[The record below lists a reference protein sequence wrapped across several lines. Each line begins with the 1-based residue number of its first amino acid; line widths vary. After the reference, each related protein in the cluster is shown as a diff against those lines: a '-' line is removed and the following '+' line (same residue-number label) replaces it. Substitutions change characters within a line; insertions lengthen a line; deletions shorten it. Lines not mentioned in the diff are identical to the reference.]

1 MTFRLM
7 GGPHTSLWWRR
18 LIIQMLASMIA
29 DVTGAHSGS
38 PGRSSL
44 FPSQIC
50 MSVILIYRYSV
61 KVIDERSVRIKSP
74 NCIQICTVKKY
85 YLELNSCKT
94 KKIHREIQKFKWK
107 RKNTL
112 RNSGLDFQ
120 HTLTYT
126 WFFMILMIWDNN
138 AQQRSWTVWYYTK
151 EKIRW

>member
-29 DVTGAHSGS
+29 DVTGAQSGS

-61 KVIDERSVRIKSP
+61 KVIDERSVRIKSQ

-85 YLELNSCKT
+85 YLELNTKSCKT
-94 KKIHREIQKFKWK
+94 KKIHGEIQNSNERGKILIKKQWFGLPTYFDISMIFK
-107 RKNTL
+107 
-112 RNSGLDFQ
+112 
-120 HTLTYT
+120 
-126 WFFMILMIWDNN
+126 ILMI
-138 AQQRSWTVWYYTK
+138 
-151 EKIRW
+151 

>member
-29 DVTGAHSGS
+29 EVTGAHSGS

-61 KVIDERSVRIKSP
+61 KVIDDRSVQIKSQ

-85 YLELNSCKT
+85 YLQLNTYKP
-94 KKIHREIQKFKWK
+94 KKIHREIQ
-107 RKNTL
+107 
-112 RNSGLDFQ
+112 NSNERGKILIKKQWFGLP
-120 HTLTYT
+120 TYRY
-126 WFFMILMIWDNN
+126 FHISMIF
-138 AQQRSWTVWYYTK
+138 
-151 EKIRW
+151 